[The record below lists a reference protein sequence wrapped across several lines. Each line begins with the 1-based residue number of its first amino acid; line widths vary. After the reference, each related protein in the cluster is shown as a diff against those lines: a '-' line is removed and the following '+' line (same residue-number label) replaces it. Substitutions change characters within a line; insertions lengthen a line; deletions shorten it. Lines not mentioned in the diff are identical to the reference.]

1 MEIIPV
7 INCHDI
13 ESVREQVAKAGEFA
27 EWLHL
32 DVSDARFTF
41 NKSWG
46 DYSKWSEVGS
56 KLKLE
61 VHLMVENPENEIDGW
76 LNAGANRIIIH
87 LEAVNEETFSEIKK
101 KTNEKN
107 VELMIAINPET
118 PAEKLRPYFG
128 EVSEFQILAVY
139 PGPAG
144 QKFLPLVVDKIRF
157 LRSEMPNA
165 TIEVDGGINEE
176 TLKLSKSASAN
187 IATSMSY
194 IFNNPNPKVAYETLK
209 SI

>member
-13 ESVREQVAKAGEFA
+13 EGVREYVGKAGEFA
-27 EWLHL
+27 EWIHL

-46 DYSKWSEVGS
+46 DSSKWHEVGN

-87 LEAVNEETFSEIKK
+87 LEAITEETFSEIKK
-101 KTNEKN
+101 KTDEKN
-107 VELMIAINPET
+107 VELMLAINPET
-118 PAEKLRPYFG
+118 PAENLRPYFG
-128 EVSEFQILAVY
+128 KTSEFQILAVY
-139 PGPAG
+139 PGPSG
-144 QKFLPLVVDKIRF
+144 QKFLPLMVEKIRF

-165 TIEVDGGINEE
+165 TIEVDGGMNEE
-176 TLKLSKSASAN
+176 TLKLSKSAGAD
-187 IATSMSY
+187 IATSSSY
-194 IFNNPNPKVAYETLK
+194 IFNNPNPKTAYETLK

>member
-7 INCHDI
+7 VNCHDI
-13 ESVREQVAKAGEFA
+13 ETARERVAKAGEFA
-27 EWLHL
+27 EWIHL

-46 DYSKWSEVGS
+46 DYSKWLEVEN

-61 VHLMVENPENEIDGW
+61 VHLMVEEPEKEIDGW
-76 LNAGANRIIIH
+76 LAAGANRVIVH
-87 LEAVNEETFSEIKK
+87 LEALNKETFSEIKK
-101 KTNEKN
+101 KTDKKN
-107 VELMIAINPET
+107 AELMIAINPET
-118 PAEKLRPYFG
+118 PAKNLMPYFG
-128 EVSEFQILAVY
+128 KVSEFQILAVY

-144 QKFLPLVVDKIRF
+144 QKFQTLVTDKIRF
-157 LRSEMPNA
+157 LRHELPDA

-176 TLKLSKSASAN
+176 TLKLSKSAGAN
-187 IATSMSY
+187 IATSSSY
-194 IFNNPNPKVAYETLK
+194 IFNNPEPKAAYETLK

>member
-13 ESVREQVAKAGEFA
+13 ETARERVAKAGEFA
-27 EWLHL
+27 EWVHL

-46 DYSKWSEVGS
+46 DYSKWPEVEN

-61 VHLMVENPENEIDGW
+61 VHLMIEEPEKEIDGW
-76 LNAGANRIIIH
+76 LAAGANRIIVH
-87 LEAVNEETFSEIKK
+87 LEALNEETFSEIKK
-101 KTNEKN
+101 KMDEKN
-107 VELMIAINPET
+107 AELMLAINPET
-118 PAEKLRPYFG
+118 PAENLRPYFG
-128 EVSEFQILAVY
+128 KVSEFQILAVY
-139 PGPAG
+139 PGPSG
-144 QKFLPLVVDKIRF
+144 QKFLPLMADKIRF

-176 TLKLSKSASAN
+176 TAKISRSAGAD
-187 IATSMSY
+187 IATSSSY
-194 IFNNPNPKVAYETLK
+194 IFNNPEPKEAYETLK